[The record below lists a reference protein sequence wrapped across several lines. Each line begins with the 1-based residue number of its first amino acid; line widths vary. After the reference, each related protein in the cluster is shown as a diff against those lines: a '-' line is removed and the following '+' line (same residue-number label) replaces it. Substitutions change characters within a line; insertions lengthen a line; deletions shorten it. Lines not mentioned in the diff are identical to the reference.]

1 MYKLHCRSSAG
12 QWKIRVGVHSRSANE
27 ANHKTYAVSAVINHG
42 SYNANNLRNDIAIM
56 KLSTTVETNAH
67 VSPICI
73 TNVVSSD
80 YVGQDC
86 VVTGWGTTSE
96 GRNFVLYTFR
106 HYRTRTTSEGR
117 NVVLFTIRHS
127 RSRRGTITSEG
138 RNFVLFTFM
147 HHRSRKGT
155 ITSYF
160 ARLSMKLSYQLI
172 LKLF

>member
-1 MYKLHCRSSAG
+1 MYKLHCRTNAG

-56 KLSTTVETNAH
+56 NLSTTVETNAH

-117 NVVLFTIRHS
+117 N
-127 RSRRGTITSEG
+127 
-138 RNFVLFTFM
+138 FVLYTFR
-147 HHRSRKGT
+147 HYRTRT
-155 ITSYF
+155 T
-160 ARLSMKLSYQLI
+160 
-172 LKLF
+172 